1 MDIKYLQQ
9 HGDFALTMV
18 NDIVLVNAKGPWNTE
33 CVENF
38 GLTYAG
44 TVYKSGMLRWADI
57 VVLDGESTADRQLAG
72 NLSSL
77 FFQKLFKKAF

>member
-44 TVYKSGMLRWADI
+44 TRRAWLLWTLK
-57 VVLDGESTADRQLAG
+57 VLHQAG
-72 NLSSL
+72 CR
-77 FFQKLFKKAF
+77 